1 MMVLAHATYG
11 MVSSVFFTKRIDR
24 ASSGKKF
31 GLFAFAFAANIA
43 LHGAMDLF
51 PHSHPI
57 PSYLDMIMAFAIVF
71 LILLIK
77 KPYRVLAVFCYFG
90 SIIPDVI
97 DMGILRVLRSDGLR
111 IFPWHLKKEFI
122 FYEAIYTNTLMN
134 VTFSIVVIL
143 ACAAIIYLKR
153 KDLVRMIS
161 PEFKISNKL

>member
-24 ASSGKKF
+24 ASSNKKF

-43 LHGAMDLF
+43 LHGAMDLL

-57 PSYLDMIMAFAIVF
+57 PSYLDMVLALAIAF
-71 LILLIK
+71 LIFFIK
-77 KPYRVLAVFCYFG
+77 KPYRILAVSCYLG
-90 SIIPDVI
+90 SVIPDVI
-97 DMGILRVLRSDGLR
+97 DMGIFRVLRSDGFR
-111 IFPWHLKKEFI
+111 IFPWHLKKEFK

-134 VTFSIVVIL
+134 VTFSIIVIL

-153 KDLVRMIS
+153 KDLANMIS
-161 PEFKISNKL
+161 PEFKM